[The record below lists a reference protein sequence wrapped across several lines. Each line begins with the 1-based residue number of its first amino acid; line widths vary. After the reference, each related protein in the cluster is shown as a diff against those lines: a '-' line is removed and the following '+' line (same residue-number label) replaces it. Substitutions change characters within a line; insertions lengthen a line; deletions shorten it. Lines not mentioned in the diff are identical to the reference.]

1 LTNISTPD
9 LHSSAIWK
17 HFYRLIFFA
26 MLALFSFE
34 ILAAN
39 DIDNIRFPE
48 KNWDGQV
55 LNILIKGPAYLDK
68 NKEYDIPEPSANSS
82 EVTQHELALLRKYA
96 AEARS
101 QEQVSKILTEAQPGE
116 FSEIYLDEGPINPEL
131 KKLCYRILKFADKEI
146 VYFVV
151 NYKKRFS
158 RPRPSQLAP
167 QLDLVVPNP
176 GHAAYPSGHATQS
189 MVFSLILAMIDPE
202 NEATYLEYARNI
214 AKRREIAGVHYPSDS
229 QSGQLLAEKLVQEL
243 IKVPEFITMLNE
255 TQERFKDVKQ

>member
-1 LTNISTPD
+1 
-9 LHSSAIWK
+9 
-17 HFYRLIFFA
+17 

-131 KKLCYRILKFADKEI
+131 KNCAI
-146 VYFVV
+146 
-151 NYKKRFS
+151 
-158 RPRPSQLAP
+158 
-167 QLDLVVPNP
+167 
-176 GHAAYPSGHATQS
+176 
-189 MVFSLILAMIDPE
+189 
-202 NEATYLEYARNI
+202 
-214 AKRREIAGVHYPSDS
+214 
-229 QSGQLLAEKLVQEL
+229 
-243 IKVPEFITMLNE
+243 EF
-255 TQERFKDVKQ
+255 